1 MDPFSGEI
9 RDGFIYGRGVIDN
22 KGAVAA
28 YARAMMRLAAQKTP
42 LSRDIIFLAE
52 ADEEQGAYNTSW
64 LAQEHWDK
72 MDSEFA
78 LNEGGGIYLNK
89 QGKVSHIDVSCA
101 DKITLSL
108 RLVAH
113 GTPGHSSRPL
123 PIAKTANG
131 QLIEALSAL
140 QHHETKIQL
149 LPHTRA
155 MLEGLTRIYP
165 QELGQ
170 PVAALLAAADDA
182 GRAAAAR
189 HVISAA
195 DREMGDGSM
204 EGLLRNTI
212 VVTMIESGL
221 KPNIIP
227 GRASAVINTRL
238 LPQTRVYDFIDEV
251 RRVINN
257 PGIEI
262 EIINA
267 RPKEELPAFFR
278 QKEELQPSPIDSD
291 LFRSIERSVRQ
302 IWPGAE
308 TLPNLFVASTDA
320 TPWRARGVP
329 VYGITLFPLDRESRS
344 GIHGNDERI
353 TVQAVYEG
361 AAFAYSILFDVAA
374 KRAPG
379 SQESKDAQTHTHT
392 HDEGIVE

>member
-1 MDPFSGEI
+1 MVMD
-9 RDGFIYGRGVIDN
+9 
-22 KGAVAA
+22 
-28 YARAMMRLAAQKTP
+28 
-42 LSRDIIFLAE
+42 
-52 ADEEQGAYNTSW
+52 
-64 LAQEHWDK
+64 
-72 MDSEFA
+72 
-78 LNEGGGIYLNK
+78 
-89 QGKVSHIDVSCA
+89 
-101 DKITLSL
+101 
-108 RLVAH
+108 
-113 GTPGHSSRPL
+113 
-123 PIAKTANG
+123 
-131 QLIEALSAL
+131 SAL

-267 RPKEELPAFFR
+267 RRKEELPAFFR

-361 AAFAYSILFDVAA
+361 AAFAYSILFGVAA